1 MAASPLAWMEL
12 SDVSEKSSA
21 EIASLVRVWKRER
34 DRWYGGVMHPVGN
47 RPDGIAW
54 TGFVSESMDGSG
66 GYVLLFR
73 EFNPSADFTLDLSGI
88 FGKGFCAK
96 AEVIAG
102 RGNACMADG
111 HLKVSIPEKLD
122 YIWVRCTR

>member
-1 MAASPLAWMEL
+1 M
-12 SDVSEKSSA
+12 
-21 EIASLVRVWKRER
+21 EIASVVKVWKRER
-34 DRWYGGVMHPVGN
+34 DRWYGGVMHPVGD
-47 RPDGIAW
+47 RPDGVSW
-54 TGFVSESMDGSG
+54 TGFVSESVDGSG

-73 EFNPSADFTLDLSGI
+73 ELNSSADYTLDLSRI

-102 RGNACMADG
+102 RGEANLTDG
-111 HLKVSIPEKLD
+111 RLKVSIPEKLD